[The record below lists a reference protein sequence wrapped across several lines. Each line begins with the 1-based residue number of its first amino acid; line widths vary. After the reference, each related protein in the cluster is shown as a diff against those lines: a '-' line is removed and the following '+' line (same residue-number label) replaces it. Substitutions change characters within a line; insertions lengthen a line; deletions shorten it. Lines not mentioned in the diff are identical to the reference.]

1 MSIHSRRT
9 SDRPPAILPKIYQ
22 SARSASNL
30 GIPFDAP
37 DSPEWAKEVKVFPP
51 IRKVEDK
58 TITFEDGS
66 SLDDVDTMWVHS
78 IALAVNVN

>member
-9 SDRPPAILPKIYQ
+9 SDRPPASLPKIYQ

-37 DSPEWAKEVKVFPP
+37 DSPDWAKEVKVFPP
-51 IRKVEDK
+51 IRKVKDK
-58 TITFEDGS
+58 TIIFEDDS
-66 SLDDVDTMWVHS
+66 VLTDVETM
-78 IALAVNVN
+78 

>member
-1 MSIHSRRT
+1 MSLHSRRT
-9 SDRPPAILPKIYQ
+9 SSQTPATLPKIYQ

-58 TITFEDGS
+58 KITFEDGS
-66 SLDDVDTMWVHS
+66 SLDDVDTMWVHPRF
-78 IALAVNVN
+78 I